1 MKLRKLVSMREA
13 LEDPAYF
20 GGLLPGESWR
30 PWRVLLIA
38 IVGEALT
45 DEERITFESLTGRA
59 REPLELVEEFW
70 AVIGRR
76 GGKTR
81 AMAVLAAF
89 IAACCDHRHIL
100 APGERGVLPILAA
113 STLQAGQA
121 FNFVAGIFSAAPNL
135 KPLIE
140 NVTADTLSLST
151 GVDIQV
157 RPASFRTI
165 RGITA
170 VAAIGDEIAFWRSE
184 DSANPD
190 TEILRALLPTLAT
203 TGGMLACISSPHAKR
218 GKLYAT
224 FKRHYGPAGHPLI
237 VVAKAPSRTMN
248 PTLPQS
254 VIDRAL
260 EEDPEAASAEW
271 DAEFRGDIETFV
283 SREAID
289 AATVPGRIELPPVA
303 GESYV
308 AFVDPSG
315 GASDSMT
322 LGIAHAEGDV
332 AILDAVREVRPPFS
346 PDAVVSDFV
355 DLLNRY
361 GVHEVTG
368 DRCGGAFVGEQFD
381 PARHDIPRKRT
392 LEDATF
398 TASCCHSQQQRDRV
412 ARYPSIAA
420 RLGGLERRTARGGR
434 DLIDHA
440 PNSTDDLSMPPPAR
454 SSSRRASATDDF
466 DIRTFV
472 KAYSPTGN
480 VGPYPTGIH
489 KCAQI
494 ADGLQG
500 LLGDATTSATARG
513 APHADRFISWK
524 RLCRRAR
531 GR

>member
-1 MKLRKLVSMREA
+1 MKLRKLVSMRQA

-20 GGLLPGESWR
+20 GGLLGGDTWAAWRTLLLAVLGEELR
-30 PWRVLLIA
+30 
-38 IVGEALT
+38 
-45 DEERITFESLTGRA
+45 DEERIVFEGLTGRA
-59 REPLELVEEFW
+59 SEPLEPVEEFW

-100 APGERGVLPILAA
+100 APGEHGILPIMAA

-121 FNFVAGIFSAAPNL
+121 FNFVSGIFSAAPNL
-135 KPLIE
+135 KPLVE

-170 VAAIGDEIAFWRSE
+170 VAAIGDEIAFWRSD

-248 PTLPQS
+248 PTLPQR
-254 VIDRAL
+254 VIDRAR

-271 DAEFRGDIETFV
+271 DAEFRGDIEAFI

-289 AATVPGRIELPPVA
+289 AATVPGRIELPPVG

-322 LGIAHAEGDV
+322 VCLAHVEGDT

-346 PDAVVSDFV
+346 PDAVVGDFV
-355 DLLNRY
+355 DLLGKY
-361 GVHEVTG
+361 GVREVTG
-368 DRCGGAFVGEQFD
+368 DA
-381 PARHDIPRKRT
+381 
-392 LEDATF
+392 
-398 TASCCHSQQQRDRV
+398 ASSCVNSSNV
-412 ARYPSIAA
+412 AA
-420 RLGGLERRTARGGR
+420 
-434 DLIDHA
+434 
-440 PNSTDDLSMPPPAR
+440 
-454 SSSRRASATDDF
+454 
-466 DIRTFV
+466 
-472 KAYSPTGN
+472 
-480 VGPYPTGIH
+480 
-489 KCAQI
+489 
-494 ADGLQG
+494 
-500 LLGDATTSATARG
+500 
-513 APHADRFISWK
+513 
-524 RLCRRAR
+524 
-531 GR
+531 